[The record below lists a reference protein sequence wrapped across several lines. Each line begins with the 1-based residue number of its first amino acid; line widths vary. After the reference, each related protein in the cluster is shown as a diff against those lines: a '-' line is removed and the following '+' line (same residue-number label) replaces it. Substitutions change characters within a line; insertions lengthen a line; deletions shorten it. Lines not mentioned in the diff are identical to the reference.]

1 MKLRLVKIIHL
12 GVRLHD
18 FEVVYMTIA
27 EILILVILG
36 SIVTMGIG
44 ATFSKRFAKWMN
56 SSVFSNDKRQKD
68 SSTQSQGGNKE

>member
-1 MKLRLVKIIHL
+1 
-12 GVRLHD
+12 
-18 FEVVYMTIA
+18 MTIA